1 MKKSFDIKPCVVSNR
16 GGSLRPLGYL
26 EASFNHTIFKIRWM
40 VKLQHYF
47 LLFPIGTTFSS
58 HAKDLVWFLRK
69 FYLYFRTRSRWPRW
83 EWLKPFWT
91 RSSAIRTLTAAMST
105 LSQKFSTIRGRL
117 HQGSR
122 RNWSGDHP
130 SYSESLKRCK
140 TSWSRRQT
148 LTRH

>member
-58 HAKDLVWFLRK
+58 HAKDLV
-69 FYLYFRTRSRWPRW
+69 
-83 EWLKPFWT
+83 
-91 RSSAIRTLTAAMST
+91 
-105 LSQKFSTIRGRL
+105 
-117 HQGSR
+117 
-122 RNWSGDHP
+122 
-130 SYSESLKRCK
+130 
-140 TSWSRRQT
+140 
-148 LTRH
+148 